1 MLFSISVLKPGY
13 YSATRFLQCKT
24 LSYSYF
30 SPYDD
35 DDDDDDDDV
44 PYLLVLIPR
53 DVQLIVGSSEP

>member
-1 MLFSISVLKPGY
+1 MLFSISVLKPGCH
-13 YSATRFLQCKT
+13 SATRFLQCKT

-30 SPYDD
+30 SPY
-35 DDDDDDDDV
+35 DDDDDDDV